1 MRQSGSGAVSELP
14 AHSRALAMAG
24 RITHWHITLFAPT
37 MAEFPGDPVRGPSQ
51 KMASDCTF
59 SGLPLRSKPY
69 KIGRQALQFEGPL
82 NKAGERRLKTH
93 ILRLNLLALICW
105 LSISGFAAYANA
117 QTNLSN
123 QLSRPAGRTEGAGKI
138 DEATAADAA
147 ATYSFSVL
155 YNFCSDPNCTDGAQS
170 FSGLIQDEA
179 GNLYGTTF
187 GGGANGEGA
196 VFKLDSTGHI
206 TILYSFCSLSGCTD
220 GTYPEAGL
228 IADPEGNLYGTT
240 EGGGDGSADT
250 CKNQSIVGCGTV
262 FKVDTTGHETVLYSF
277 CSELGCADGSL
288 PVAGLTR
295 DAAGN
300 LYGTTQNGGNG
311 STVCIGEGCGTVF
324 KLEPNG
330 HYSVLYKFCSV
341 SGCTDGATPMAGLLL
356 DAAGNLYG
364 TTLGGGLPPKE
375 PCENYDS
382 QTDGC
387 GTVFKIDSA
396 GHYSVLYKFCSVSG
410 CIDGDNPVA
419 GLIEDDEG
427 NLYGTASQGGDTGG
441 AVFKLD
447 SQGQETTLYRFIG
460 EADGGNPVGGLVRD
474 AAGNLYGTTQSGGA
488 TGSGTVFE
496 VDNAGNETPIYN
508 FCTQTGGYCPDG
520 DEPDASLLEDAA
532 GNLYGTT
539 SLGGKSTYGSHG
551 QGIVFKLASSLR
563 PSTVALT
570 PSALRITKAE
580 ALRVAVKVE
589 GGKGNP
595 TPTGT
600 VTLTDGK
607 YTSAPATLD
616 AGAAAIIVPAGSLAT
631 GAGTLSAF
639 YAGDSHYSAASSPG
653 VVVTVTGDKVPVVKL
668 ASSAAS
674 ILYGASVTLTA
685 TVTGSGAKPTGTVTF
700 LEGVKVLGKS
710 ALNSG
715 GVAVYSSKRLQAGKD
730 LITAS
735 YSGNASYEWAT
746 SPAVSVTVK
755 KAALTV
761 TAKNLSKVYAAP
773 LPTLPYALSGFVD
786 GDTAATATSGKP
798 KLTTTA
804 TESSPVG
811 VYAVTPSVGTLAA
824 ANYTFKFVRGSLT
837 IFNAPA
843 TATKAA
849 TSLTASGAV
858 LNGSVK
864 ANDSTTKYWFAY
876 GPSTASLTNTTA
888 KTGALTGTTSTAVS
902 ATLTGLESKTTYYFQ
917 VLASN
922 AGGTTRGSVLSFTTN

>member
-1 MRQSGSGAVSELP
+1 
-14 AHSRALAMAG
+14 
-24 RITHWHITLFAPT
+24 
-37 MAEFPGDPVRGPSQ
+37 
-51 KMASDCTF
+51 
-59 SGLPLRSKPY
+59 
-69 KIGRQALQFEGPL
+69 
-82 NKAGERRLKTH
+82 LKTH
-93 ILRLNLLALICW
+93 LLGLNLLALICW
-105 LSISGFAAYANA
+105 LALSGLVAHANA

-155 YNFCSDPNCTDGAQS
+155 YNFCTDSNCTDGSQS
-170 FSGLIQDEA
+170 FAGLIQDEA
-179 GNLYGTTF
+179 GSLYGTTV
-187 GGGANGEGA
+187 GGGANGEGT
-196 VFKLDSTGHI
+196 VFKLDNTGHI
-206 TILYSFCSLSGCTD
+206 TILYSFCSVSGCTD
-220 GTYPEAGL
+220 GAYPEAGL
-228 IADPEGNLYGTT
+228 ISDPEGNLYGTT
-240 EGGGDGSADT
+240 EGGGNASADT
-250 CKNQSIVGCGTV
+250 CKNGSIVGCGTV
-262 FKVDTTGHETVLYSF
+262 FKIDSAGQETLLYSF
-277 CSELGCADGSL
+277 CSQVGCADGSL
-288 PVAGLTR
+288 PVAGLAR

-311 STVCIGEGCGTVF
+311 NSICIGEGCGTVF

-341 SGCTDGATPMAGLLL
+341 AGCTDGATPMAGLLL

-441 AVFKLD
+441 SVFKLD
-447 SQGQETTLYRFIG
+447 SQGQETTLYRFTG
-460 EADGGNPVGGLVRD
+460 EADGGYPAGGLVRD
-474 AAGNLYGTTQSGGA
+474 AAGNLYGTTQFGGGA
-488 TGSGTVFE
+488 NEAGTVFE
-496 VDNAGNETPIYN
+496 VDNAGNETTIYT
-508 FCTQTGGYCPDG
+508 FCTQTEASCPDG
-520 DEPDASLLEDAA
+520 ADPQAGLLEDAA

-539 SLGGKSTYGSHG
+539 RVGGKSPSDVYGK
-551 QGIVFKLASSLR
+551 GIVFKLASSLR
-563 PSTVALT
+563 PPTVALT
-570 PSALRITKAE
+570 PSALQITKAE
-580 ALRVAVKVE
+580 VLRVAVKVE
-589 GGKGNP
+589 GGTGNP

-607 YTSAPATLD
+607 YSSAPATLE

-639 YAGDSHYSAASSPG
+639 YAGDSHYSAAGSPG
-653 VVVTVTGDKVPVVKL
+653 VVVSVTGVAVPTVKL

-685 TVTGSGAKPTGTVTF
+685 TVTGSSAKPTGTVTF
-700 LEGVKVLGKS
+700 LEGARLLGKS
-710 ALNSG
+710 ALNSS
-715 GVAVYSSKRLQAGKD
+715 GVAVYSSRKLQAGKD

-735 YSGNASYEWAT
+735 YSGNAAYEWAT

-761 TAKNLSKVYAAP
+761 TAKNLSKVYGAP
-773 LPTLPYALSGFVD
+773 LPTLPYALSGFLN
-786 GDTAATATSGKP
+786 GDTVATATSGKP

-837 IFNAPA
+837 IIKAPA
-843 TATKAA
+843 AITTAA
-849 TSLTASGAV
+849 TALTASGAV
-858 LNGSVK
+858 LNGSVS
-864 ANDSTTKYWFAY
+864 ANDATTRYWFAY
-876 GPSTASLTNTTA
+876 GTSRTSLTSTTA
-888 KTGALTGTTSTAVS
+888 KAGALTGTKPAPVS
-902 ATLTGLESKTTYYFQ
+902 VTLTGLESKTSYYFQ
-917 VLASN
+917 VFASN
-922 AGGTTRGSVLSFTTN
+922 SAGTTRGTVLSFTTN